1 MDEVN
6 STESSQE
13 MSNAESPLWQ
23 YVTKVEKPAGASVK
37 SGGNTYF
44 KCNYCDIVFMGSYS
58 RVKAHLLQISG
69 KGIRACRN
77 VSKSHRLEMQR
88 MHDQVEANK
97 LEQEQRSHIPL
108 PPPPPGRGIPIS
120 PFRRQEGSDSSHSTN
135 LVDAKRRKV
144 TMNTTLEKAFQNN
157 ARHDLDSRIARMFY
171 TGGLPFNFARNPH
184 YRSSYAFA
192 ATHSIPGYLPP
203 GYNALRTTLLQ
214 KERAHVERLL
224 KPIKD
229 SWLENGVSIVSDGW
243 SDPQRRPLIN
253 VMAVSDGGP
262 VFIKAI
268 DGSGEFKDKHYIA
281 GVLKDAI
288 KEIGHEKVVQVITD
302 NANVMKAAGALIEG
316 EYPKIFWTPCVVH
329 TLNLALKNICAAKN
343 TEKNEVTYEECSWIT
358 RVADDASFIR
368 VFIMN
373 HSMRLAMFN
382 EFCPLKLLQVADTR
396 FASVVVTLKRLK
408 LIKRCLQAMAISD
421 QWASYRED
429 DVGKAQKV
437 KDMILSD
444 LWWDNI
450 DYILEF
456 TAPIYDMLRI
466 ADTDKPCLHL
476 VYEMWDSMIE
486 KVKAVIYRHEGLE
499 DDQYSSFWVVVYDIL
514 IDRWTKN
521 STPLHCL
528 AHSLNPKYY
537 SIEWISENPKRIPP
551 HRDHEISMERSKC
564 LERYFEDE
572 NDLTVVKYEF
582 AKFSGG
588 RFPSPSALTD
598 RWTLLPLVWWQ
609 YHGSAFPTIQTL
621 ALKLLGQPC
630 SSSCAE
636 RNWSTYKF
644 IHSLKRNKMAHACAE
659 DLVYVHSNLRLLS
672 RRNEEYIHT
681 ATKMWDI
688 AGDSWNESDM
698 HGGAGILENAA
709 LTLDELE
716 LEAIVIGNVNTSAT
730 TSESEVRSETIDLED
745 DDICV

>member
-1 MDEVN
+1 MDEVT
-6 STESSQE
+6 STETSPSSNQE
-13 MSNAESPLWQ
+13 VPNDESSLWQ
-23 YVTKVEKPAGASVK
+23 YVAKVEKPAGASVK

-44 KCNYCDIVFMGSYS
+44 KCNYCGVVYMGSYS
-58 RVKAHLLQISG
+58 RVKAHLLKIPN
-69 KGIRACRN
+69 KGIKPCPK
-77 VSKSHRLEMQR
+77 VTPSHRLEMQQ
-88 MHDQVEANK
+88 MYDKVENDK
-97 LEQEQRSHIPL
+97 LERERKSQIPL
-108 PPPPPGRGIPIS
+108 PPPPPGRGPIPIS
-120 PFRRQEGSDSSHSTN
+120 QFRRHERSDSTN
-135 LVDAKRRKV
+135 PIDGKRRKV
-144 TMNTTLEKAFQNN
+144 AVNNTLEKAYQNN
-157 ARHDLDSRIARMFY
+157 ARHELDSTIAKMFY
-171 TGGLPFNFARNPH
+171 TTGLPFNFARNPY
-184 YRSSYAFA
+184 YRNSYAYA
-192 ATHSIPGYLPP
+192 ATHSIPGYVPP

-214 KERAHVERLL
+214 KEIAHVEGLL

-229 SWLENGVSIVSDGW
+229 FWLENGVSIVSDGW

-253 VMAVSDGGP
+253 IMAVSDGGP

-302 NANVMKAAGALIEG
+302 NASVMKAAGSLIE
-316 EYPKIFWTPCVVH
+316 T
-329 TLNLALKNICAAKN
+329 KN

-358 RVADDASFIR
+358 RIGDDASFIR

-396 FASVVVTLKRLK
+396 FASVVVMLKRLK
-408 LIKRCLQAMAISD
+408 LIKKCLQAMAISD

-437 KDMILSD
+437 KDLILSD
-444 LWWDNI
+444 LWWDSV

-456 TAPIYDMLRI
+456 TAPIYDMLQM

-476 VYEMWDSMIE
+476 MYEMWDSMIE

-499 DDQYSSFWVVVYDIL
+499 DDQHCSFWSVVYDIL

-521 STPLHCL
+521 CTPLHCL

-537 SIEWISENPKRIPP
+537 SIEWLSENPKRVAP
-551 HRDHEISMERSKC
+551 HRDYEISMERSKC
-564 LERYFEDE
+564 LDRYFEDGNE
-572 NDLTVVKYEF
+572 LSVVKFKF
-582 AKFSGG
+582 AAFSGG
-588 RFPSPSALTD
+588 RFPSPAALTD
-598 RWTLLPLVWWQ
+598 RWILQPLVWWQ
-609 YHGSAFPTIQTL
+609 YHGTAFPTLQTL
-621 ALKLLGQPC
+621 ALKLFGQPC
-630 SSSCAE
+630 SSSCVE

-644 IHSLKRNKMAHACAE
+644 IHSLKRNKMAPARAD
-659 DLVYVHSNLRLLS
+659 DLVYVHSNLQLLS

-688 AGDSWNESDM
+688 GEDSWNKSDI
-698 HGGAGILENAA
+698 HEGAGILESAT
-709 LTLDELE
+709 LTLDEPE
-716 LEAIVIGNVNTSAT
+716 LEAIVIGNVSTSAT
-730 TSESEVRSETIDLED
+730 TSESEVRSEVRSESIDLDDED
-745 DDICV
+745 VGI

>member
-1 MDEVN
+1 MDEVT
-6 STESSQE
+6 STETSPSSNQE
-13 MSNAESPLWQ
+13 VPNDESSLWQ

-44 KCNYCDIVFMGSYS
+44 KCNYCGVVYMGSYS
-58 RVKAHLLQISG
+58 RVKAHLLKIPN
-69 KGIRACRN
+69 KGIKPCPK
-77 VSKSHRLEMQR
+77 VTPSHRLEMQQ
-88 MHDQVEANK
+88 MYDKVENDK
-97 LEQEQRSHIPL
+97 LERERRSQIPL
-108 PPPPPGRGIPIS
+108 PPPPPGRGPIPIS
-120 PFRRQEGSDSSHSTN
+120 QFRRHERSDSTN
-135 LVDAKRRKV
+135 PIDGKRRKV
-144 TMNTTLEKAFQNN
+144 AVNNTLEKAYQNN
-157 ARHDLDSRIARMFY
+157 ARHELDSTIARMFY
-171 TGGLPFNFARNPH
+171 TAGLPFNFARNPY
-184 YRSSYAFA
+184 YRNSYAYA
-192 ATHSIPGYLPP
+192 ATHSIPGYVPP

-214 KERAHVERLL
+214 KERAHVEGLL

-229 SWLENGVSIVSDGW
+229 FWLEHGVSIVSDGW

-253 VMAVSDGGP
+253 IMAVSMG
-262 VFIKAI
+262 VQRFIKAI
-268 DGSGEFKDKHYIA
+268 DGSGEFKDKHYI

-302 NANVMKAAGALIEG
+302 NASVMKVGSLIES

-358 RVADDASFIR
+358 RIGDDASFIR

-396 FASVVVTLKRLK
+396 FASVVVMLKRLK

-437 KDMILSD
+437 KDLILSD

-456 TAPIYDMLRI
+456 TAPIYDMLRM

-476 VYEMWDSMIE
+476 MYEMWDSMIE
-486 KVKAVIYRHEGLE
+486 KVKAAIYRHEGLE
-499 DDQYSSFWVVVYDIL
+499 DDQHCSFWSVVYDIL

-521 STPLHCL
+521 CTPLHCL

-537 SIEWISENPKRIPP
+537 SIEWLSENPKRVAP
-551 HRDHEISMERSKC
+551 HRDYEISMERCKC
-564 LERYFEDE
+564 LDRYFEDGNE
-572 NDLTVVKYEF
+572 LSVVKFEF
-582 AKFSGG
+582 AAFSGG
-588 RFPSPSALTD
+588 RFPSPPALT
-598 RWTLLPLVWWQ
+598 
-609 YHGSAFPTIQTL
+609 
-621 ALKLLGQPC
+621 
-630 SSSCAE
+630 
-636 RNWSTYKF
+636 
-644 IHSLKRNKMAHACAE
+644 NKMAPARAD

-672 RRNEEYIHT
+672 RRNAEYIHT

-688 AGDSWNESDM
+688 GGDSWNESDI
-698 HGGAGILENAA
+698 HGGAEFLRVQPLLLMSRVGGHSYWE
-709 LTLDELE
+709 
-716 LEAIVIGNVNTSAT
+716 
-730 TSESEVRSETIDLED
+730 
-745 DDICV
+745 C

>member
-6 STESSQE
+6 STESSQDV
-13 MSNAESPLWQ
+13 SNAESPLWQ

-37 SGGNTYF
+37 SSGNTYF

-135 LVDAKRRKV
+135 PVDAKRRKV

-157 ARHDLDSRIARMFY
+157 ARHDLDSRIVRMFY

-192 ATHSIPGYLPP
+192 ATQSISGYLPP

-214 KERAHVERLL
+214 KEKAHVERLL

-253 VMAVSDGGP
+253 IMAVSDGGP

-343 TEKNEVTYEECSWIT
+343 TEKNEVTYEKCSCIT
-358 RVADDASFIR
+358 CVADDASFIR

-429 DVGKAQKV
+429 DIGKAQKV

-486 KVKAVIYRHEGLE
+486 KVKVVIYRHEGLE
-499 DDQYSSFWVVVYDIL
+499 EDQYSSFWGVVYDIL

-588 RFPSPSALTD
+588 R
-598 RWTLLPLVWWQ
+598 
-609 YHGSAFPTIQTL
+609 
-621 ALKLLGQPC
+621 
-630 SSSCAE
+630 
-636 RNWSTYKF
+636 
-644 IHSLKRNKMAHACAE
+644 
-659 DLVYVHSNLRLLS
+659 
-672 RRNEEYIHT
+672 RNEEYIHT

-709 LTLDELE
+709 LTLDEPE

-730 TSESEVRSETIDLED
+730 TSESEVRSEAIDLED
-745 DDICV
+745 DDIWV

>member
-6 STESSQE
+6 SIESSQE
-13 MSNAESPLWQ
+13 VSNAESPLW
-23 YVTKVEKPAGASVK
+23 
-37 SGGNTYF
+37 
-44 KCNYCDIVFMGSYS
+44 
-58 RVKAHLLQISG
+58 VKAHLLQISG

-97 LEQEQRSHIPL
+97 LEQEQRNHIPL

-135 LVDAKRRKV
+135 SVDAKRRKV

-171 TGGLPFNFARNPH
+171 TGGLPFNFERNPH

-229 SWLENGVSIVSDGW
+229 FWLENGVSIVSDGW

-253 VMAVSDGGP
+253 IMAVSDGGP

-343 TEKNEVTYEECSWIT
+343 TEKNEVTYEE
-358 RVADDASFIR
+358 F
-368 VFIMN
+368 
-373 HSMRLAMFN
+373 
-382 EFCPLKLLQVADTR
+382 ADTR

-456 TAPIYDMLRI
+456 TVPIYDMLRI

-476 VYEMWDSMIE
+476 VYEM
-486 KVKAVIYRHEGLE
+486 
-499 DDQYSSFWVVVYDIL
+499 
-514 IDRWTKN
+514 
-521 STPLHCL
+521 
-528 AHSLNPKYY
+528 
-537 SIEWISENPKRIPP
+537 
-551 HRDHEISMERSKC
+551 
-564 LERYFEDE
+564 
-572 NDLTVVKYEF
+572 
-582 AKFSGG
+582 
-588 RFPSPSALTD
+588 
-598 RWTLLPLVWWQ
+598 
-609 YHGSAFPTIQTL
+609 
-621 ALKLLGQPC
+621 
-630 SSSCAE
+630 
-636 RNWSTYKF
+636 
-644 IHSLKRNKMAHACAE
+644 
-659 DLVYVHSNLRLLS
+659 
-672 RRNEEYIHT
+672 
-681 ATKMWDI
+681 
-688 AGDSWNESDM
+688 
-698 HGGAGILENAA
+698 
-709 LTLDELE
+709 
-716 LEAIVIGNVNTSAT
+716 
-730 TSESEVRSETIDLED
+730 
-745 DDICV
+745 

>member
-1 MDEVN
+1 
-6 STESSQE
+6 
-13 MSNAESPLWQ
+13 
-23 YVTKVEKPAGASVK
+23 
-37 SGGNTYF
+37 
-44 KCNYCDIVFMGSYS
+44 
-58 RVKAHLLQISG
+58 
-69 KGIRACRN
+69 
-77 VSKSHRLEMQR
+77 
-88 MHDQVEANK
+88 
-97 LEQEQRSHIPL
+97 
-108 PPPPPGRGIPIS
+108 
-120 PFRRQEGSDSSHSTN
+120 
-135 LVDAKRRKV
+135 
-144 TMNTTLEKAFQNN
+144 
-157 ARHDLDSRIARMFY
+157 
-171 TGGLPFNFARNPH
+171 
-184 YRSSYAFA
+184 
-192 ATHSIPGYLPP
+192 
-203 GYNALRTTLLQ
+203 
-214 KERAHVERLL
+214 
-224 KPIKD
+224 
-229 SWLENGVSIVSDGW
+229 
-243 SDPQRRPLIN
+243 
-253 VMAVSDGGP
+253 
-262 VFIKAI
+262 
-268 DGSGEFKDKHYIA
+268 
-281 GVLKDAI
+281 
-288 KEIGHEKVVQVITD
+288 
-302 NANVMKAAGALIEG
+302 
-316 EYPKIFWTPCVVH
+316 
-329 TLNLALKNICAAKN
+329 
-343 TEKNEVTYEECSWIT
+343 
-358 RVADDASFIR
+358 
-368 VFIMN
+368 
-373 HSMRLAMFN
+373 
-382 EFCPLKLLQVADTR
+382 
-396 FASVVVTLKRLK
+396 
-408 LIKRCLQAMAISD
+408 MAISD

-456 TAPIYDMLRI
+456 IAPIYDMLRI

-476 VYEMWDSMIE
+476 VYKMWDSMIE
-486 KVKAVIYRHEGLE
+486 KLILG
-499 DDQYSSFWVVVYDIL
+499 VVYDIL

-564 LERYFEDE
+564 LEQYFEDE

-609 YHGSAFPTIQTL
+609 YHGFAFPTLQTL
-621 ALKLLGQPC
+621 TLKLLRQPC

-644 IHSLKRNKMAHACAE
+644 IHSLKRNKMAPARVE

-698 HGGAGILENAA
+698 HGGAGILKNAA
-709 LTLDELE
+709 LTLDEPE
-716 LEAIVIGNVNTSAT
+716 LEAIVIGNVNTSAI
-730 TSESEVRSETIDLED
+730 TSESEVRSEAIDLED

>member
-1 MDEVN
+1 MDEIN
-6 STESSQE
+6 STESSPSSNQE
-13 MSNAESPLWQ
+13 VPNDESPLWQ
-23 YVTKVEKPAGASVK
+23 YVTKVEKPPGASVK

-58 RVKAHLLQISG
+58 RVKAYLLQISG
-69 KGIRACRN
+69 KGIRACVK
-77 VSKSHRLEMQR
+77 VSKSHRSEMQL
-88 MHDQVEANK
+88 MHDQVENNK
-97 LEQEQRSHIPL
+97 LEREQRSQIPL

-135 LVDAKRRKV
+135 PVDAKKRKV

-157 ARHDLDSRIARMFY
+157 ARHDLDSRITRMFY

-203 GYNALRTTLLQ
+203 RYNALRTTLLQ

-229 SWLENGVSIVSDGW
+229 SWLENCVSIVSDGW
-243 SDPQRRPLIN
+243 SDPQRKPLIN
-253 VMAVSDGGP
+253 IMAVSDEDP

-302 NANVMKAAGALIEG
+302 NANVMKSAGALIEG
-316 EYPKIFWTPCVVH
+316 EYPKIFWTTCVVH
-329 TLNLALKNICAAKN
+329 TLNLVLKNICAAKN

-358 RVADDASFIR
+358 RVANDASFIR

-396 FASVVVTLKRLK
+396 FASVVVMLKRLK

-466 ADTDKPCLHL
+466 ADTNKPCLHL

-499 DDQYSSFWVVVYDIL
+499 DDQYSSFWGVVYDIL

-521 STPLHCL
+521 CTLLHCL

-537 SIEWISENPKRIPP
+537 SIEWLSENPKRIPP

-572 NDLTVVKYEF
+572 NDLTVVKFEF

-588 RFPSPSALTD
+588 RFPSPGALTD
-598 RWTLLPLVWWQ
+598 R
-609 YHGSAFPTIQTL
+609 
-621 ALKLLGQPC
+621 
-630 SSSCAE
+630 
-636 RNWSTYKF
+636 
-644 IHSLKRNKMAHACAE
+644 
-659 DLVYVHSNLRLLS
+659 
-672 RRNEEYIHT
+672 
-681 ATKMWDI
+681 
-688 AGDSWNESDM
+688 
-698 HGGAGILENAA
+698 
-709 LTLDELE
+709 
-716 LEAIVIGNVNTSAT
+716 
-730 TSESEVRSETIDLED
+730 
-745 DDICV
+745 